1 MTKEQYEVILGLFAD
16 KIKEQENTINLY
28 KWQVERLEKELQEAE
43 ALYLSSTRGIE
54 ANKETQ
60 AEGGQ

>member
-16 KIKEQENTINLY
+16 KIKEQENTINLQ
-28 KWQVERLEKELQEAE
+28 KWQIERLDKELQAAE
-43 ALYLSSTRGIE
+43 ALLPK
-54 ANKETQ
+54 KETQ